1 MKLNLSR
8 TNAAVTLFVAAIF
21 FIVANI
27 AADYFIEKDDKPL
40 PQLSA
45 DQINLN
51 FLSSLKNLG
60 IKESWVKSKTANRN
74 KKNDSL
80 KYNYKVEI
88 PADLPI
94 AVVLS
99 EINEMFD
106 SELITVSVDETG
118 INGKTNLEMSSGR
131 KLKLIAQ
138 FYYNSEIIREKKT
151 GAVILTNI
159 FSLTAEE
166 LTTLLTTPEQFAAL
180 ITPDKE
186 ANNTIKKLKGKG
198 KEYIIFLDD
207 NITDLEFKL
216 KGNFNKTRTSEVLKN
231 IAGKFKN
238 ASFIMVDEESDL
250 YNSSIFNFIKDE
262 ITGRKI
268 MLLKKAEAVFLQG
281 SSEDI
286 NETFLTFMHGENEE
300 PRLFLIDAENYFIIQ
315 QAIVKLRK
323 IGYKFINPSLAV
335 KEKLNLL

>member
-27 AADYFIEKDDKPL
+27 AADYLLKREDKPL

-106 SELITVSVDETG
+106 EGNEKQNWDKLE
-118 INGKTNLEMSSGR
+118 NLV
-131 KLKLIAQ
+131 
-138 FYYNSEIIREKKT
+138 KKQN
-151 GAVILTNI
+151 AKHK
-159 FSLTAEE
+159 FW
-166 LTTLLTTPEQFAAL
+166 
-180 ITPDKE
+180 KE
-186 ANNTIKKLKGKG
+186 PK
-198 KEYIIFLDD
+198 Y
-207 NITDLEFKL
+207 
-216 KGNFNKTRTSEVLKN
+216 
-231 IAGKFKN
+231 
-238 ASFIMVDEESDL
+238 
-250 YNSSIFNFIKDE
+250 
-262 ITGRKI
+262 
-268 MLLKKAEAVFLQG
+268 
-281 SSEDI
+281 
-286 NETFLTFMHGENEE
+286 
-300 PRLFLIDAENYFIIQ
+300 
-315 QAIVKLRK
+315 
-323 IGYKFINPSLAV
+323 
-335 KEKLNLL
+335 

>member
-27 AADYFIEKDDKPL
+27 AADYLLKREDEPL

-60 IKESWVKSKTANRN
+60 IKENWLKPETSSQKKT
-74 KKNDSL
+74 NDSL

-106 SELITVSVDETG
+106 SELITVSVDEKG

-166 LTTLLTTPEQFAAL
+166 LTALLTTPEQFAAL

-231 IAGKFKN
+231 IAGKFKD

-250 YNSSIFNFIKDE
+250 YNSAIFNFIKDE

-268 MLLKKAEAVFLQG
+268 MLLKKADTAFLQG
-281 SSEDI
+281 SSDDI
-286 NETFLTFMHGENEE
+286 NETFLTFMHGENEA
-300 PRLFLIDAENYFIIQ
+300 PRLLLIDAENYFIIQ
-315 QAIVKLRK
+315 QAIIKLRK